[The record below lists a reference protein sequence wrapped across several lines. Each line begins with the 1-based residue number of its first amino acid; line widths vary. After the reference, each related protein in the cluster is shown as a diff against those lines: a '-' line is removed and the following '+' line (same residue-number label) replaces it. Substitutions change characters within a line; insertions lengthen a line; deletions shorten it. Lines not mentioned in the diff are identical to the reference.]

1 MDWRVQ
7 VVPLRGSLPSVSLPS
22 VPLPSVTAPGLRI
35 GEVARRTGLP
45 VKTIR
50 FYCDQGLLQPKGRSE
65 AGYRLFD
72 QENLAELT
80 IIRALRAM
88 DVSIPELSKI
98 LEVRRSGV
106 CNCSLLKGSI
116 TDKMASIDQRISEL
130 RTMQDELALLLDS
143 WQDCGGSR
151 LDH

>member
-7 VVPLRGSLPSVSLPS
+7 AVPLRGSLPSVP
-22 VPLPSVTAPGLRI
+22 TPGLRI

-50 FYCDQGLLQPKGRSE
+50 FYCDQGLLQLRGRSN
-65 AGYRLFD
+65 AGYRFFD
-72 QENLAELT
+72 EDNLAELA

-88 DVSIPELSKI
+88 DVSIPELARI

-116 TDKMASIDQRISEL
+116 ADKMSSIDQRISEL
-130 RTMQDELALLLDS
+130 RTMKDELARLLDS
-143 WQDCGGSR
+143 WQDCGGSKLQR
-151 LDH
+151 

>member
-7 VVPLRGSLPSVSLPS
+7 AVTRRGSLPSVP
-22 VPLPSVTAPGLRI
+22 TPGLRI
-35 GEVARRTGLP
+35 GEVARRSGLP

-50 FYCDQGLLQPKGRSE
+50 FYCDQGLLQPRERSE

-72 QENLAELT
+72 EENLAELT

-88 DVSIPELSKI
+88 DVSIPELSRI

-106 CNCSLLKGSI
+106 CNCSVLKGSI
-116 TDKMASIDQRISEL
+116 AAKVASIDQRITEL
-130 RTMQDELALLLDS
+130 HAMKDELARLLDT
-143 WQDCGGSR
+143 WQHCGGSR
-151 LDH
+151 PDH